1 MLRGTRVYIPSSLR
15 KSILNELHTAHF
27 GTSKMK
33 NLARSYVWWP
43 RLDSDIEQITK
54 NCSAC
59 QLNRRNPN
67 QVPTHAWEPARH
79 VFDRVHID
87 YAGPFM
93 GKYFFVLV
101 DAYSKWPEIHI
112 MNQITATKTIK
123 ILRTIFATFGIP
135 RVLVSDNGTQFTSHE
150 FEYFLKSNGIIHKR
164 SAPFHPATNGQ
175 AEKYVQWL
183 KDKLKAIGTKSND
196 LELNLSQTLLA
207 YRRMAHSSTGESPA
221 QRMFNRQIRS
231 RLDLLI
237 PPNVTSQPKSITN
250 NKFNIGDRVSV
261 RDYYDKKYQFGRIH
275 KILGELHYNVKLDD
289 GRVWK
294 RHLEQ
299 IHRIGEGIPEPPAE
313 FSNEP
318 SNEYILPQH
327 THVNQPQST
336 THTHTHTPPNTPNTP
351 DTPTTPYHTAPN
363 TPESTSQ
370 PIATGPPASISESRP
385 QRQRVQPQRLQYDE
399 NFNQIYN

>member
-1 MLRGTRVYIPSSLR
+1 
-15 KSILNELHTAHF
+15 
-27 GTSKMK
+27 MK

-43 RLDSDIEQITK
+43 GLDRDIEHITH

-59 QLNRRNPN
+59 QENRRNPN
-67 QVPTHAWEPARH
+67 KIQTHIWEPAQH

-87 YAGPFM
+87 FAGPFM

-112 MNQITATKTIK
+112 MDQITATKTIK

-150 FEYFLKSNGIIHKR
+150 FDYFLKSNGILHKR

-183 KDKLKAIGTKSND
+183 KDKLKTIGTKSND
-196 LELNLSQTLLA
+196 LDLNLSQTLLA
-207 YRRMAHSSTGESPA
+207 YRRMAHTSTGESPA

-237 PPNVTSQPKSITN
+237 PSNVTQQQKPITN
-250 NKFNIGDRVSV
+250 SKFSIGDRVSV
-261 RDYYDKKYQFGRIH
+261 RDYYAKKYQFGRIQ
-275 KILGELHYNVKLDD
+275 KVLGELHFMVKLDD

-318 SNEYILPQH
+318 TNEFILPQRSYTNQTNPH
-327 THVNQPQST
+327 TQ
-336 THTHTHTPPNTPNTP
+336 THTPTPPHTPNTP
-351 DTPTTPYHTAPN
+351 TTPFTTAPN
-363 TPESTSQ
+363 TPESSSQ
-370 PIATGPPASISESRP
+370 PVATGSPTSVSESRP
-385 QRQRVQPQRLQYDE
+385 TRNRIQPQRLAYDQH
-399 NFNQIYN
+399 FNQI